1 MTHSASRSH
10 YEDIRWIDLEFVL
23 IYTYLLSIY
32 LQNKKGIDKLDHMNL
47 NDLIVDNFRA
57 LFIVSFLLLVVQM
70 NTYFFKHP
78 N

>member
-1 MTHSASRSH
+1 MTHSASH
-10 YEDIRWIDLEFVL
+10 YGVIWWIDLDFVF
-23 IYTYLLSIY
+23 IYTNLLSIY

>member
-1 MTHSASRSH
+1 MTHSASH
-10 YEDIRWIDLEFVL
+10 YEVIRWIDLDFVL

-47 NDLIVDNFRA
+47 NNLIVDNFRA

>member
-1 MTHSASRSH
+1 MTHSASH
-10 YEDIRWIDLEFVL
+10 YEVIRWIDLDFVL
-23 IYTYLLSIY
+23 IYTYLLVSIY